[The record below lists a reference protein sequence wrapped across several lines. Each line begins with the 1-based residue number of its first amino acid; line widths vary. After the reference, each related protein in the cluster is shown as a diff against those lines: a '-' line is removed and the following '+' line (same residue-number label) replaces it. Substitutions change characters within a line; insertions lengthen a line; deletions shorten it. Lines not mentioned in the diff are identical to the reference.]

1 MLYLL
6 YYSLNTSTQVLA
18 TTHMTFTPKT
28 FSMGELKGISA
39 KNIEEHIKLY
49 EGYVKNANG
58 IMERMAT
65 LDSEK
70 DAYIVGELFR
80 RFSFEY
86 NGMRNHEVYFSSLEG
101 GAKAFNPES
110 ELGKALVEL
119 FGSYENFIKEFSAL
133 ALTRGIGWAVLWY
146 DKKEDKFLASW
157 VDEQH
162 LGQLNG
168 AHMILALDMWE
179 HSYVADYQPSG
190 KKQYVADFFEN
201 LNWSVIEENYQKATS
216 A

>member
-1 MLYLL
+1 M
-6 YYSLNTSTQVLA
+6 
-18 TTHMTFTPKT
+18 FTPKT
-28 FSMGELKGISA
+28 FNIPELKGISA

-58 IMERMAT
+58 IIEKMST
-65 LDSEK
+65 LDTEK
-70 DAYIVGELFR
+70 DPYIAGELFR

-101 GAKAFNPES
+101 GPTAFNPEG
-110 ELGKALVEL
+110 ELGKRLVEL
-119 FGSYENFIKEFSAL
+119 FGSYENFVKEFSAL
-133 ALTRGIGWAVLWY
+133 AVTRGIGWAVLWY
-146 DKKEDKFLASW
+146 DKKEDRFLASW

-168 AHMILALDMWE
+168 CNMILAIDMWE

-201 LNWSVIEENYQKATS
+201 LNWSVIEQNYLS
-216 A
+216 AIK